1 MSTEKKE
8 RKVVVVE
15 GKVVRNFFG
24 KTKVSNDEKYR
35 VTMLLDK
42 DNITAL
48 RNAVAENE
56 TYKDSGKKMT
66 PKWVSESEEDGSAYV
81 NLTSGYTIPVKDSQ
95 RRNANSLDEMYV
107 GARVKV
113 SINLRKGAIYPKAFL
128 ILENGEEYNPFEDL
142 EG

>member
-24 KTKVSNDEKYR
+24 KTKISNDEKYR

-42 DNITAL
+42 DNITTL
-48 RNAVAENE
+48 RNAVKENE

-66 PKWVSESEEDGSAYV
+66 PKWFSESEEDGSAYV
-81 NLTSGYTIPVKDSQ
+81 NLTSGYPIPVKDE
-95 RRNANSLDEMYV
+95 NDDANSLDEMYV

-113 SINLRKGAIYPKAFL
+113 SINLREGAIYPKAFL

-142 EG
+142 EE